1 LQKEQEIKNS
11 DQIFDMLKNL
21 DVYRETR
28 GWKRPIHVSKAL
40 LAKNYL
46 KLLPNVEVIGITGSV
61 GKTLTQNAIYAVL
74 SQKYKIVVGDEN
86 LDPTFRI
93 PQTILKTKPWDQ
105 KIILEYGVEHPG
117 DMDYYLSIVKPKIAV
132 VTAITPTHIKY
143 FTNVE
148 GVFKEKLKLVKA
160 LGKNDYAVL
169 NSDDPY
175 CQKMAKLTKARIK
188 WFGKSATNAV
198 KISAFQQNLQGSKFR
213 LSYKGQKEP
222 VSWKIIGEHQ
232 LLSAYAALTVGIIE
246 GMTINQIAKGLSTT
260 QVPVHRLNV
269 ISVGKMSI
277 LDDTYNSSPAAAKE
291 AANTL
296 IALGQHKTKIAVF
309 GDMKDLGGLS
319 KEAHQNLGKTI
330 AASNIN
336 ILVTIGKEADTIAKA
351 AKNFSFKGKIIIAK
365 GVRGINDSIC
375 KLKMDDSVILIKGS
389 RHAHLE
395 RLVFALQ
402 GKPAAINCY
411 HCGVLA

>member
-1 LQKEQEIKNS
+1 MLNSDPYREIK
-11 DQIFDMLKNL
+11 
-21 DVYRETR
+21 
-28 GWKRPIHVSKAL
+28 GWKKPIHASKAL

-61 GKTLTQNAIYAVL
+61 GKTLTQNAIYTVL
-74 SQKYKIVVGDEN
+74 SQKYKTVVGDEN

-132 VTAITPTHIKY
+132 VTNVTPTHTKY
-143 FTNVE
+143 FTNVD
-148 GVFKEKLKLVKA
+148 GVYREKSKLIKS
-160 LGKNDYAVL
+160 LREDNYAVL
-169 NSDDPY
+169 NSDDHY
-175 CQKMAKLTKARIK
+175 CHKMAKLTKAHVK
-188 WFGKSATNAV
+188 WFGKSV
-198 KISAFQQNLQGSKFR
+198 KGQVRISAFEQNLKGSTFQ

-232 LLSAYAALTVGIIE
+232 LLSARVAAAVGIIE
-246 GMTINQIAKGLSTT
+246 RMTLNQIAKGLSRT
-260 QVPVHRLNV
+260 QVPLHRLNV

-277 LDDTYNSSPAAAKE
+277 LDDTYNSSPAAVKE
-291 AANTL
+291 AVNTL
-296 IALGQHKTKIAVF
+296 IALGQDKNKIAVF
-309 GDMKDLGGLS
+309 GDMKDLGLLS
-319 KEAHQNLGKTI
+319 NEAHQNLGKTI
-330 AASNIN
+330 AGSKIN
-336 ILVTIGKEADTIAKA
+336 ILITIGKEAETIAKA

-365 GVRGINDSIC
+365 DIDRINESIR
-375 KLKMDDSVILIKGS
+375 KFKASDSVVLVKGS

-402 GKPAAINCY
+402 GKSTSINCY

>member
-1 LQKEQEIKNS
+1 MLNS
-11 DQIFDMLKNL
+11 DP
-21 DVYRETR
+21 YREVKS
-28 GWKRPIHVSKAL
+28 WKRPFHTSRAL

-46 KLLPNVEVIGITGSV
+46 KLLRNVKVIGITGSV

-74 SQKYKIVVGDEN
+74 SQKYKTVVGDEN

-117 DMDYYLSIVKPKIAV
+117 DMDYYLSIAKPEIAV
-132 VTAITPTHIKY
+132 VTAIAPTHIKY
-143 FTNVE
+143 FANVE
-148 GVFKEKLKLVKA
+148 GVFKEKLKLVKT
-160 LGKNDYAVL
+160 LGKSDYAVL
-169 NSDDPY
+169 NSDDTY
-175 CQKMAKLTKARIK
+175 CHTMAKLTKAHIR
-188 WFGKSATNAV
+188 WFGKSAKSGV
-198 KISAFQQNLQGSKFR
+198 KISDFHQNLDGSKFR
-213 LSYKGQKEP
+213 LSLKSQKAT
-222 VSWKIIGEHQ
+222 VSWKIVGEHQ
-232 LLSAYAALTVGIIE
+232 LNSAYVASTIGIIE
-246 GMTINQIAKGLSTT
+246 GMTIDQIAKGLSKT

-269 ISVGKMSI
+269 ISVGKISI

-291 AANTL
+291 AVNTL
-296 IALGQHKTKIAVF
+296 VALGQHKIKIAVF
-309 GDMKDLGGLS
+309 GDMKDLERLS

-336 ILVTIGKEADTIAKA
+336 VLVTIGKEAETIGKA
-351 AKNFSFKGKIIIAK
+351 AKDFSFKGKIILAK
-365 GVRGINDSIC
+365 NIREINDSIS
-375 KLKMDDSVILIKGS
+375 KLKMDDSVILVKGS

-402 GKPAAINCY
+402 GKQTSINCY

>member
-1 LQKEQEIKNS
+1 MPKNTPDIYSEIS
-11 DQIFDMLKNL
+11 S
-21 DVYRETR
+21 
-28 GWKRPIHVSKAL
+28 WKKPFHASKAL
-40 LAKNYL
+40 IAKNYL
-46 KLLPNVEVIGITGSV
+46 KLLPNVEVVGITGSV

-74 SQKYKIVVGDEN
+74 SQRYKTVVGDEN

-117 DMDYYLSIVKPKIAV
+117 DMDYYLSIAKPKIAV
-132 VTAITPTHIKY
+132 VTAITPTHLRY
-143 FTNVE
+143 FKNVE
-148 GVFKEKLKLVKA
+148 GIFEEKSKLVKA
-160 LGKNDYAVL
+160 LSDDSYAVL

-175 CQKMAKLTKARIK
+175 CQKMAKLTKAHIR
-188 WFGKSATNAV
+188 WFGKSAKSPV
-198 KISAFQQNLQGSKFR
+198 KISGFAQNIDGSKFQLR
-213 LSYKGQKEP
+213 LNGQKAT
-222 VSWKIIGEHQ
+222 VSWKIVGEHQ
-232 LLSAYAALTVGIIE
+232 LLPAYAASTVGIIE
-246 GMTINQIAKGLSTT
+246 GMTLSQIAEGLSKT
-260 QVPVHRLNV
+260 QVPLHRLNV

-291 AANTL
+291 AVNTL
-296 IALGQHKTKIAVF
+296 IVLGRDKVKIAVF
-309 GDMKDLGGLS
+309 GEMKDLGKFS
-319 KEAHQNLGKTI
+319 KEAHQDLGKTI

-336 ILVTIGKEADTIAKA
+336 VLVTIGKEAKIIAKS

-365 GVRGINDSIC
+365 GIREMADSIR
-375 KLKMDDSVILIKGS
+375 KLKTETSVILIKGS

-402 GKPAAINCY
+402 GKSTSIRCY

>member
-1 LQKEQEIKNS
+1 MWNP
-11 DQIFDMLKNL
+11 DP
-21 DVYRETR
+21 YREVKS
-28 GWKRPIHVSKAL
+28 WKRPFHTSRAL

-46 KLLPNVEVIGITGSV
+46 KLLRNVKVIGITGSV

-74 SQKYKIVVGDEN
+74 SQKYKTVVGDEN

-117 DMDYYLSIVKPKIAV
+117 DMDYYLSIAKPEIAV
-132 VTAITPTHIKY
+132 VTAIAPTHIKY
-143 FTNVE
+143 FANVE
-148 GVFKEKLKLVKA
+148 GVFKEKLKLVKT
-160 LGKNDYAVL
+160 LGKSDYAVL
-169 NSDDPY
+169 NSDDTY
-175 CQKMAKLTKARIK
+175 CHTMAKLTKAHIR
-188 WFGKSATNAV
+188 WFGKSAKSGV
-198 KISAFQQNLQGSKFR
+198 KISDFHQNLDGSKFR
-213 LSYKGQKEP
+213 LSLKSQKAT
-222 VSWKIIGEHQ
+222 VSWKIVGEHQ
-232 LLSAYAALTVGIIE
+232 LNSAYVASTIGIIE
-246 GMTINQIAKGLSTT
+246 GMTIDQIAKGLSKT

-269 ISVGKMSI
+269 ISVGKISI

-291 AANTL
+291 AVNTL
-296 IALGQHKTKIAVF
+296 VALGQHKIKIAVF
-309 GDMKDLGGLS
+309 GDMKDLKRLS

-336 ILVTIGKEADTIAKA
+336 VLVTIGKEAETIGKA
-351 AKNFSFKGKIIIAK
+351 AKDFSFKGKIILAK
-365 GVRGINDSIC
+365 NIREINDSIR
-375 KLKMDDSVILIKGS
+375 KLKMDDSVILVKGS

-402 GKPAAINCY
+402 GKQTSINCY

>member
-1 LQKEQEIKNS
+1 MWNSDPYREIK
-11 DQIFDMLKNL
+11 L
-21 DVYRETR
+21 
-28 GWKRPIHVSKAL
+28 WKKPFHASKAL

-46 KLLPNVEVIGITGSV
+46 KLLPNVAVIGITGSV

-74 SQKYKIVVGDEN
+74 SQKYKVVVGDEN

-117 DMDYYLSIVKPKIAV
+117 DMDYYLSIAKPEIAV
-132 VTAITPTHIKY
+132 VTAIAPTHIKY
-143 FTNVE
+143 FANVE
-148 GVFKEKLKLVKA
+148 GVFKEKLKLVKT
-160 LGKNDYAVL
+160 LGKSDYAVL
-169 NSDDPY
+169 NSEDTY
-175 CQKMAKLTKARIK
+175 CHTMAKLIKAHIR
-188 WFGKSATNAV
+188 WFGKSAKSGV
-198 KISAFQQNLQGSKFR
+198 KISDFHQNLDGSKFR
-213 LSYKGQKEP
+213 LSLKSQKAT
-222 VSWKIIGEHQ
+222 VSWKIVGEHQ
-232 LLSAYAALTVGIIE
+232 LNSAYVASTIGIIE
-246 GMTINQIAKGLSTT
+246 GMTIDQIAKGLSKT

-269 ISVGKMSI
+269 ISVGKISI

-291 AANTL
+291 AVNTL
-296 IALGQHKTKIAVF
+296 VALGQHKIKIAVF
-309 GDMKDLGGLS
+309 GDMKDLKRLS

-336 ILVTIGKEADTIAKA
+336 VLVTIGKEAETIGKA
-351 AKNFSFKGKIIIAK
+351 AKDFSFKGKIILAK
-365 GVRGINDSIC
+365 NIREINDSIR
-375 KLKMDDSVILIKGS
+375 KLKMDDSVILVKGS

-402 GKPAAINCY
+402 GKPTSINCY

>member
-1 LQKEQEIKNS
+1 
-11 DQIFDMLKNL
+11 MLKS
-21 DVYRETR
+21 DPYREVKN
-28 GWKRPIHVSKAL
+28 WKKPIHASKAL

-46 KLLPNVEVIGITGSV
+46 KILPNVEVIGITGSV
-61 GKTLTQNAIYAVL
+61 GKTLTQNATHAVL
-74 SQKYKIVVGDEN
+74 SQKYKTVVGDEN

-93 PQTILKTKPWDQ
+93 PQTILKSKPWDQ
-105 KIILEYGVEHPG
+105 KVILEYGVENPS
-117 DMDYYLSIVKPKIAV
+117 DMDYYLSIAKPTIAV
-132 VTAITPTHIKY
+132 VTAIAPTHLKY
-143 FTNVE
+143 FSNVE
-148 GVFKEKLKLVKA
+148 GVFREKLKLVKV
-160 LGKNDYAVL
+160 LRENDYAVL
-169 NSDDPY
+169 NSDDFY
-175 CQKMAKLTKARIK
+175 CQKMAKLTKAHIR
-188 WFGKSATNAV
+188 WFGKFAKSPV
-198 KISAFQQNLQGSKFR
+198 KISAFEQNLDGSKFQ
-213 LSYKGQKEP
+213 LSLSGQKAS
-222 VSWKIIGEHQ
+222 VSWKIVGEHQ
-232 LLSAYAALTVGIIE
+232 LLSAYAASTVGIIE
-246 GMTINQIAKGLSTT
+246 RMTLSQIAEGLSKT
-260 QVPVHRLNV
+260 QVPIHRLNV

>member
-1 LQKEQEIKNS
+1 
-11 DQIFDMLKNL
+11 MLKP
-21 DVYRETR
+21 DPYREVKN
-28 GWKRPIHVSKAL
+28 WKKPLHASKVL

-46 KLLPNVEVIGITGSV
+46 KLLPNVEVVGITGSV

-74 SQKYKIVVGDEN
+74 SQRYKTVVGDEN

-117 DMDYYLSIVKPKIAV
+117 DMDHYLKVIVPKIAV
-132 VTAITPTHIKY
+132 VIAIAPTHLRY
-143 FTNVE
+143 FKNVE
-148 GVFKEKLKLVKA
+148 GVFLEKLKLIKA
-160 LGKNDYAVL
+160 LSENSCVVL

-175 CQKMAKLTKARIK
+175 CQKMAKMTKAHIR
-188 WFGKSATNAV
+188 WFGKSAKSGV
-198 KISAFQQNLQGSKFR
+198 KISDFRQDLAGSKFR
-213 LSYKGQKEP
+213 LRLNGQEAT

-232 LLSAYAALTVGIIE
+232 LLSAYAASTVGIIE
-246 GMTINQIAKGLSTT
+246 GMTLSQIAEGLSKT
-260 QVPVHRLNV
+260 QVPLHRLNV

-291 AANTL
+291 AVNTL
-296 IALGQHKTKIAVF
+296 IGLGRDMTRIAVL

-336 ILVTIGKEADTIAKA
+336 ILVTIGKEAEIIAKSA
-351 AKNFSFKGKIIIAK
+351 NSFSFKGKIIIAK
-365 GVRGINDSIC
+365 GIREIADSIR
-375 KLKMDDSVILIKGS
+375 KLKMEMSVILVKGS

-402 GKPAAINCY
+402 GKPTSINCY